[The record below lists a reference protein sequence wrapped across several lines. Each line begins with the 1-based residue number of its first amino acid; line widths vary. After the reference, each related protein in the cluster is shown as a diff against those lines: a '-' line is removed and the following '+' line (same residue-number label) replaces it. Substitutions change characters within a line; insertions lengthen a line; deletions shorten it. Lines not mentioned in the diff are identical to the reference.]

1 MSNKKVIDY
10 WNDDDNSYID
20 PAKRPT
26 SIMKKPTIEPLH
38 DNKRKIE
45 NNVESWDDYYNYS
58 ATLIDDKV
66 NSSDYD
72 ELAEDDVIDPL
83 RNFKDAEIDQIE
95 ELGGELDEL
104 NLGNK
109 NRFVNDDE
117 TNYNNPQ
124 PILNVNEMHERW
136 KANKQNSVQERLNF
150 LRHRSQEPKIKGRQK
165 YNFLVPKSLTN
176 IIKKPNPVVIDATP
190 TAGSNEVFGERRFF
204 NNPNLIKKV
213 QNQDKEDM
221 AEEVKTN
228 SFNEEGRAFNPLL
241 QNILQAAKQ
250 NKAEVNKE
258 AIFINNDDFLDPDHL
273 TPAQRLKLLK
283 AANDPNDQ
291 QRKQILQMKLNRGVM
306 GSLSQ
311 VVKERLHKLEN
322 GELELVEDANE
333 NGDDN
338 KK

>member
-10 WNDDDNSYID
+10 WNDDNSYIE

-26 SIMKKPTIEPLH
+26 SIMKEPTVEPLH

-66 NSSDYD
+66 NGSDYD
-72 ELAEDDVIDPL
+72 ELATDDVITPL
-83 RNFKDAEIDQIE
+83 RNFKDVEINQSE
-95 ELGGELDEL
+95 ELGELDDL

-117 TNYNNPQ
+117 TNYNKPQ

-136 KANKQNSVQERLNF
+136 KANKQNSVQARLNF
-150 LRHRSQEPKIKGRQK
+150 LRNRSQEPKIEGRRK
-165 YNFLVPKSLTN
+165 YSFLVPESLAD
-176 IIKKPNPVVIDATP
+176 IIKKPTPVVIDATP
-190 TAGSNEVFGERRFF
+190 TAGGDEVFTQRRFF

-213 QNQDKEDM
+213 QSQD
-221 AEEVKTN
+221 EENIATGEEKTN
-228 SFNEEGRAFNPLL
+228 SFNEQENSVNPSL

-250 NKAEVNKE
+250 NMAEVNKE
-258 AIFINNDDFLDPDHL
+258 AIFISDDDFLDPDHL

-311 VVKERLHKLEN
+311 VVKERLQKLEN

-333 NGDDN
+333 NDDN

>member
-1 MSNKKVIDY
+1 MANKKVIDY

-26 SIMKKPTIEPLH
+26 SIMKEPTVELLH

-72 ELAEDDVIDPL
+72 ELATDEVITPL
-83 RNFKDAEIDQIE
+83 RNFKDAEIDQSE
-95 ELGGELDEL
+95 ELGELDEL
-104 NLGNK
+104 NLENK

-136 KANKQNSVQERLNF
+136 KANKQNLVQERLNF
-150 LRHRSQEPKIKGRQK
+150 LRNRSQEPKIEGRRK
-165 YNFLVPKSLTN
+165 YSFLVPESLAD
-176 IIKKPNPVVIDATP
+176 IIKKPTPVVIDATP
-190 TAGSNEVFGERRFF
+190 TAGSDEVFGPRRFF
-204 NNPNLIKKV
+204 NNTNLIKKV
-213 QNQDKEDM
+213 QSQNEENIP
-221 AEEVKTN
+221 AEGKTN
-228 SFNEEGRAFNPLL
+228 SFNEQENSLNPSL
-241 QNILQAAKQ
+241 QNILQTAKK
-250 NKAEVNKE
+250 NMTVVNKE
-258 AIFINNDDFLDPDHL
+258 AIFINDDDFLDPDHL

-311 VVKERLHKLEN
+311 VVKERLQKLEN
-322 GELELVEDANE
+322 GELELVEDTNE
-333 NGDDN
+333 NSVDN